1 MRCCKKYIPIY
12 FIIEGKNFKFH
23 INFRRNFSIC
33 FLYCIVVTVQTR
45 AFKVSMPINH
55 CSQQVFSHRK
65 RRIKVFCAF
74 FYINQP
80 TNQQHIILLQL
91 VAVTIFSVQYN
102 LGWISHK
109 TVCDECQNAF
119 NSSTNVLKPLLQ
131 SEPFQQENPIYIK
144 RHKHVKLK
152 CY

>member
-1 MRCCKKYIPIY
+1 MSYCQLYIANWLHL
-12 FIIEGKNFKFH
+12 IIEGKNFKFQ
-23 INFRRNFSIC
+23 NNLQRNFSIC

-102 LGWISHK
+102 LGWQILHK

-119 NSSTNVLKPLLQ
+119 NSSTNVLNHSYNLSLSSKKPQ
-131 SEPFQQENPIYIK
+131 FT
-144 RHKHVKLK
+144 
-152 CY
+152 

>member
-55 CSQQVFSHRK
+55 CSQQFFSHRK
-65 RRIKVFCAF
+65 RRIKVFVHSF
-74 FYINQP
+74 TSTNPP
-80 TNQQHIILLQL
+80 TNNTSYYCSWLQL
-91 VAVTIFSVQYN
+91 LYFLFNTIWA
-102 LGWISHK
+102 GSHTK
-109 TVCDECQNAF
+109 QFVMNARM
-119 NSSTNVLKPLLQ
+119 LLIHQ
-131 SEPFQQENPIYIK
+131 PMY
-144 RHKHVKLK
+144 
-152 CY
+152 